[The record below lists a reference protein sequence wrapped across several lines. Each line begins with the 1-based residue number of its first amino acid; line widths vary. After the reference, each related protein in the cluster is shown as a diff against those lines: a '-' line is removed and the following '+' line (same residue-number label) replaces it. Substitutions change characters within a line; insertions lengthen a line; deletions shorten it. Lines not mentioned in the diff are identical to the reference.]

1 MKIFVRIVILS
12 VFLISWFF
20 LIPAAEGQDE
30 RSEKTM
36 DDVVQDYIDIALLEA
51 VFNKKAEVVDSLLAL
66 GANVNARDYPGLTAI
81 MYGVI
86 SGDVDII
93 NTLLLNGAEINAVDY
108 SGTSVLMH
116 AILANR
122 KEFILEMMPWFT
134 LINHQDQS
142 GYSAMVYAAQ
152 NGDLEILEAL
162 IRAGAIVDQKTDQGT
177 TPLMHAAAFGNFF
190 AVDFLAFHGADVN
203 IQSKDKSSALH
214 LASWYGHNEI
224 AGLLLDWG
232 ANIDIR
238 DSSENTPL
246 MVAVMAGQLETT
258 WYLIESGASLSAIN
272 EKGFSPLGLAISQSD
287 EDITDLLLEY
297 DFQEDDNAPKYLS
310 PLAHAYFN
318 RDVTFQKKM
327 RAVVK
332 PRGLY
337 FSEFTLHQGFD
348 FNGDD
353 VLYLSSAGFFESR
366 FRLWLQLNFAT
377 RIGHKKLRVREDFN
391 TVFQYHEKR
400 NIWSLGLYREFMLI
414 DGGKPFKS
422 GLLPGIETGYTYGSY
437 RGSGTKPPGGFALIP
452 VAGLYI
458 HSGNF
463 SLMGS
468 YQYWNT
474 GQKDITPNR
483 FRVSLVYRFPFFSRP
498 ASRYRPALR

>member
-1 MKIFVRIVILS
+1 MKIFARNGII
-12 VFLISWFF
+12 FLILLTGFF
-20 LIPAAEGQDE
+20 LIPKVEGQDG
-30 RSEKTM
+30 RKEKVM
-36 DDVVQDYIDIALLEA
+36 DEVVQEYIDMALLEA
-51 VFNKKAEVVDSLLAL
+51 VFNKNSNDVDSLLAL

-116 AILANR
+116 AIIANQ
-122 KEFILEMMPWFT
+122 KEFIIEMMPWFT

-142 GYSAMVYAAQ
+142 GYSALVYAAQ
-152 NGDLEILEAL
+152 NGDLEILDAL
-162 IRAGAIVDQKTDQGT
+162 HKAGAIIDQKTDLGT

-190 AVDFLAFHGADVN
+190 AVDFLAFHDADVN
-203 IQSKDKSSALH
+203 MQSKDKSSALH

-224 AGLLLDWG
+224 VGLLLDWG

-238 DSSENTPL
+238 DSRENTPL

-258 WYLIESGASLSAIN
+258 WYLIETGASLSAIN
-272 EKGFSPLGLAISQSD
+272 EKGFSPLGLAISKSD

-297 DFQEDDNAPKYLS
+297 DFQEDDKAPKYLS
-310 PLAHAYFN
+310 PLAYAFFN
-318 RDVTFQKKM
+318 RNVMFQKKM
-327 RAVVK
+327 RSVVK
-332 PRGLY
+332 PKGFY

-353 VLYLSSAGFFESR
+353 FLYLSSVGFFESR
-366 FRLWLQLNFAT
+366 FKLWLQLNFAT
-377 RIGHKKLRVREDFN
+377 RIGHKKLRVRENSN

-400 NIWSLGLYREFMLI
+400 NIWSLGLYREFMLV
-414 DGGKPFKS
+414 DGGKPFKL
-422 GLLPGIETGYTYGSY
+422 GLLPGVEAGYAYGSY
-437 RGSGTKPPGGFALIP
+437 RGTGTKPPGGFTFVP

-463 SLMGS
+463 SLMGG

-498 ASRYRPALR
+498 ASKYRPVLR